1 MVVETTVLD
10 LMVQRLV
17 SINPS
22 KAMECLL
29 LVLLTNMPR
38 LLRLEDLEHLLFMVV
53 TVHWVEVW
61 ETMVV
66 LDRPSQL
73 RLPKALQVV
82 VLSVEDMIHSL
93 AEAHTRVRTSSTIM
107 LIKATSLALA
117 MT

>member
-66 LDRPSQL
+66 LDRPS
-73 RLPKALQVV
+73 
-82 VLSVEDMIHSL
+82 
-93 AEAHTRVRTSSTIM
+93 VRIAVGWPGQDGASRDGASRDWG
-107 LIKATSLALA
+107 
-117 MT
+117 